1 MENMTMCSLTFCACK
16 KYVVL
21 PPPFSAQTMAGHPKP
36 TQQIY
41 MHRAGKRHTKISVQ
55 EVKESLFVL
64 GFGED
69 CWQEILVPKSQD
81 YALIKFKNVEDAQ
94 HILYTIKASASGEWV
109 LDFEPLSVSF
119 HLQSCS
125 PSPQCEP

>member
-1 MENMTMCSLTFCACK
+1 MCTLTICACK
-16 KYVVL
+16 KYVDFAPL
-21 PPPFSAQTMAGHPKP
+21 FPPQTMAGHPKP

-41 MHRAGKRHTKISVQ
+41 MHRAGKRQTKTSVE
-55 EVKESLFVL
+55 EVKESLLVL

-69 CWQEILVPKSQD
+69 CWKEILVPKSQD

-94 HILYTIKASASGEWV
+94 HIFYTIKASSASSEWV

-119 HLQSCS
+119 HLHSCS
-125 PSPQCEP
+125 ISPHCEP

>member
-1 MENMTMCSLTFCACK
+1 MTRCSLIFCACK
-16 KYVVL
+16 KCVDF
-21 PPPFSAQTMAGHPKP
+21 PPLFSAQTMAGHPKP

-119 HLQSCS
+119 HLQPCS
-125 PSPQCEP
+125 LSPHCEP

>member
-1 MENMTMCSLTFCACK
+1 MCTLTICACK
-16 KYVVL
+16 KCVDFAPL
-21 PPPFSAQTMAGHPKP
+21 FPPQTMAGHPKP

-41 MHRAGKRHTKISVQ
+41 MHRAGKRQTKTSVE
-55 EVKESLFVL
+55 EVKESLLVL
-64 GFGED
+64 GFED
-69 CWQEILVPKSQD
+69 CWQEILVPPSQD

-94 HILYTIKASASGEWV
+94 HIFYTIKASASGEWV

-125 PSPQCEP
+125 LSSHCDP